1 MFDIKK
7 FQKLDELSGKLEKLL
22 CEFEA
27 LCDNE
32 ETPENET
39 YGGLVWDLS
48 QAWVML
54 DEFVYEHLTKE
65 E

>member
-7 FQKLDELSGKLEKLL
+7 FQKLEELSSNQEKLL

-27 LCDNE
+27 LVSNVESE
-32 ETPENET
+32 EDEI
-39 YGGLVWDLS
+39 YGDLVWNLS
-48 QAWVML
+48 QVWVEL
-54 DEFVYEHLTKE
+54 DEFAYSHLTKE